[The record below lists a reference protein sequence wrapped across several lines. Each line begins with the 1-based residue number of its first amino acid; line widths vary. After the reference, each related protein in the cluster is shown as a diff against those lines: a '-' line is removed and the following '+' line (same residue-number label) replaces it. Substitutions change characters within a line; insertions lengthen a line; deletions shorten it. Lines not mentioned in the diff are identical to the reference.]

1 MPFNTLYSKQ
11 KGYMVSENKISLLDS
26 VIEIKFLNWNFK

>member
-11 KGYMVSENKISLLDS
+11 KGYMVSENEIGLLDS
-26 VIEIKFLNWNFK
+26 VIEIEFQN